1 MRRILLVAVI
11 AAGTVGGA
19 VAPAASADFPE
30 QPNGHVAKGCD
41 AVINR
46 SAATTAPLSAKAASI
61 LVPLLNDACAP
72 S

>member
-30 QPNGHVAKGCD
+30 QPNGHIDKGCN
-41 AVINR
+41 AVVNR
-46 SAATTAPLSAKAASI
+46 SAATTAPRSDTANNITMA
-61 LVPLLNDACAP
+61 LLNDACLGG
-72 S
+72 